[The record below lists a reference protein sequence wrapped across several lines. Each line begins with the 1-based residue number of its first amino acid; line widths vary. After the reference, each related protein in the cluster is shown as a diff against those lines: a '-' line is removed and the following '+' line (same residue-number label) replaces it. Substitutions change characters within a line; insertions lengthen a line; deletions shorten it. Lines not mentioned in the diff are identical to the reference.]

1 VIKKTFYAGLGAIT
15 WKLGKRYMRR
25 RMRGARSVIAR

>member
-1 VIKKTFYAGLGAIT
+1 MKKTLYAVLGAAT

-25 RMRGARSVIAR
+25 RARGARSLITR

>member
-1 VIKKTFYAGLGAIT
+1 MRKTLYAGLGVIT

-25 RMRGARSVIAR
+25 RARGARSLITR

>member
-1 VIKKTFYAGLGAIT
+1 MKRTLYAALGMVT

-25 RMRGARSVIAR
+25 RVAHARPSLLR

>member
-1 VIKKTFYAGLGAIT
+1 MRKTLYAGLGVVT

-25 RMRGARSVIAR
+25 RVRGARSLITR